1 MINLIR
7 MIGLVI
13 LLISMSLFSF
23 FIDFNNYQN
32 INYQNINYTS
42 FMSFDN
48 KKIVDSLMRVERI
61 FELAKINEFQK
72 IENELNKINSIRNIE
87 IYYNSNLEV
96 EIDIID
102 REPIAVLTE
111 SDSYID
117 STGVIISSNNI
128 LSDSLPQ
135 IMGTVSKIEIPKIL
149 KIINGFNEDKFFHNK
164 LESISFKEG
173 DIYVNIK
180 NYDLDIRIGNEYQL
194 KNKLKTLKGFYAY
207 QNNTSISKKYKQI
220 DLVYNNRLIAI
231 KK

>member
-1 MINLIR
+1 MSSLIR
-7 MIGLVI
+7 MIGLVFVI
-13 LLISMSLFSF
+13 ISMSLFSF
-23 FIDFNNYQN
+23 FIEFNNYQN

-42 FMSFDN
+42 FRSFDN
-48 KKIVDSLMRVERI
+48 KKIVDSLMKLERI
-61 FELAKINEFQK
+61 FELVKTNEFQK
-72 IENELNKINSIRNIE
+72 IENELNKINSVRNIE

-102 REPIAVLTE
+102 REPIAVLVE

-117 STGVIISSNNI
+117 SSGVIISSNNM

-135 IMGTVSKIEIPKIL
+135 IIGIIAKVEIPKIL
-149 KIINGFNEDKFFHNK
+149 KIIKGFDEDKFFHNK

-173 DIYVNIK
+173 EIYVNIK
-180 NYDLDIRIGNEYQL
+180 NYDLDIRIGNEHQL

-207 QNNTSISKKYKQI
+207 QNNKSISEDYKQI

>member
-1 MINLIR
+1 M
-7 MIGLVI
+7 
-13 LLISMSLFSF
+13 
-23 FIDFNNYQN
+23 
-32 INYQNINYTS
+32 
-42 FMSFDN
+42 
-48 KKIVDSLMRVERI
+48 KEERI
-61 FELAKINEFQK
+61 FELVKTNEFQK

-87 IYYNSNLEV
+87 IYYNSNLEL

-102 REPIAVLTE
+102 REPLAVLIE
-111 SDSYID
+111 SNSYID
-117 STGVIISSNNI
+117 SSGVIISSNKI

-135 IMGTVSKIEIPKIL
+135 IIGIIAKVEIPKIL
-149 KIINGFNEDKFFHNK
+149 KIIKGFDEDKFFHNK

-173 DIYVNIK
+173 EIYVNIK

-207 QNNTSISKKYKQI
+207 QNNKSISKDYKQI

>member
-1 MINLIR
+1 MSSLIR

-13 LLISMSLFSF
+13 IIISMSLFSF
-23 FIDFNNYQN
+23 LTEFNNYKD

-42 FMSFDN
+42 FRSFDN
-48 KKIVDSLMRVERI
+48 KKIVDSLMKVEQI
-61 FELAKINEFQK
+61 FELVKTNEFQK

-102 REPIAVLTE
+102 REPIAVLIE
-111 SDSYID
+111 SNSYID
-117 STGVIISSNNI
+117 SSGVIISSNNI
-128 LSDSLPQ
+128 LSDSLPL
-135 IMGTVSKIEIPKIL
+135 IIGTIANVEIPKIL
-149 KIINGFNEDKFFHNK
+149 KIIKGFNEDKFFHNK
-164 LESISFKEG
+164 LEYISLKEG
-173 DIYVNIK
+173 DIFVNIK

-207 QNNTSISKKYKQI
+207 QNNKSISKEYKQI

>member
-220 DLVYNNRLIAI
+220 DLVYKNRLIAI